1 MKIRIPLSKHAYT
14 PEAHAYKEFL
24 THRGWQVQL
33 DFDYVPDEPALDIRL
48 CFMGSRPFWSA
59 SKTNIPEVHEYHSL
73 STPPYAKVKNLIKHC
88 INRRPAGRIFL
99 NKIVQKDLFFRDET
113 PAIYRDM
120 GIDRRFFALQGVNPE
135 FDLIYSGTIR
145 GRIGLVGELLRLAK
159 LGLKILIAGE
169 VDESTREVFRLFG
182 HVTFTGRLQ
191 QHELPGVYARARA
204 GLNYTPD
211 IYPFD
216 RQTST
221 KTLEYCAAGLG
232 VVSNRYQWA
241 SEFAEQRGA
250 TFLWLDNLKSK
261 TDVDTF
267 NFQVPDV
274 SDLEWSTL
282 LDVAGLDDFL
292 RKCAA

>member
-24 THRGWQVQL
+24 TNRGWQVQL
-33 DFDYVPDEPALDIRL
+33 DFECVPDDAALDIRI

-59 SKTNIPEVHEYHSL
+59 SKPSIPEIHEYHSL
-73 STPPYAKVKNLIKHC
+73 STPPYASVKNLIKRC
-88 INRRPAGRIFL
+88 INRQPAGRIFL
-99 NKIVQKDLFFRDET
+99 NKIVQKDLLFRDDT
-113 PAIYRDM
+113 PTIYRDM
-120 GIDRRFFALQGVNPE
+120 GIDRRLFAVQQVNPE
-135 FDLIYSGTIR
+135 FDLIYSGTMQ
-145 GRIGLVGELLRLAK
+145 GRIGLVDELVRLAK

-169 VDESTREVFRLFG
+169 VDEPTRKLLSMFG

-191 QHELPGVYARARA
+191 PHELPEVYGCARA

-211 IYPFD
+211 VYPFNC
-216 RQTST
+216 QTST

-241 SEFAEQRGA
+241 SKFAEQRGA
-250 TFLWLDNLKSK
+250 TFLWLDNLTSK
-261 TDVDTF
+261 TNLNTF
-267 NFQVPDV
+267 NFQVPNV

-282 LDVAGLDDFL
+282 LDAAGLDGFL
-292 RKCAA
+292 RQCAA

>member
-1 MKIRIPLSKHAYT
+1 VKIRIPLSTHAYT
-14 PEAHAYKEFL
+14 PEAYAYKGFL
-24 THRGWQVQL
+24 TERGWHVQL
-33 DFDYVPDEPALDIRL
+33 DFEFIPDEPALDIRI

-59 SKTNIPEVHEYHSL
+59 SKLSIPEVHEYHSL
-73 STPPYAKVKNLIKHC
+73 STPPYARVKNLAKRC
-88 INRRPAGRIFL
+88 INRQPAGRIFL
-99 NKIVQKDLFFRDET
+99 NEIVQKELFFKDET
-113 PAIYRDM
+113 PTIFRDM
-120 GIDRRFFALQGVNPE
+120 GIDRRFFALQQVNPE
-135 FDLIYSGTIR
+135 FDLIYSGTVR

-169 VDESTREVFRLFG
+169 VDEPTRKLFSMFG
-182 HVTFTGRLQ
+182 HITFAGRLQ
-191 QHELPGVYARARA
+191 QHELPEAYGRARA

-211 IYPFD
+211 VYPFNC
-216 RQTST
+216 QTST

-241 SEFAEQRGA
+241 SEFAEQRA
-250 TFLWLDNLKSK
+250 ASFLWLDNLKSSA
-261 TDVDTF
+261 DLGIF

-282 LDVAGLDDFL
+282 LDAAGLDDFL